1 MIRQMLVS
9 LVGWSNQQQE
19 HVIDYSQE
27 EIRILKH

>member
-9 LVGWSNQQQE
+9 LVGWRNQQQE